1 MLTKRDER
9 RPFIRPTGIRPDR
22 SPLAR
27 IRFLDPGPLPRRDD
41 VPRPAA
47 DGALFLGVEAS
58 PEGVKVRSNR
68 FGQGRAACGC
78 GCWGRCESERG
89 EEVVAR
95 FVEVRGAR
103 VQRREEFLRA
113 RVFSG
118 SQCFSSSSLFVK
130 RKEAG
135 MLTHAGWEIWTRA
148 RAPPRMRASIFDF
161 EGGGVGERSLHS

>member
-1 MLTKRDER
+1 MSNPARARRVGVGRLEISNLGGTGNPGEVLTERDER
-9 RPFIRPTGIRPDR
+9 RSFVRPTDIRPDR

-27 IRFLDPGPLPRRDD
+27 IRFLNPGPLPRRDD

-78 GCWGRCESERG
+78 WGWCESERG

-103 VQRREEFLRA
+103 VQRGKESLR
-113 RVFSG
+113 V
-118 SQCFSSSSLFVK
+118 
-130 RKEAG
+130 
-135 MLTHAGWEIWTRA
+135 
-148 RAPPRMRASIFDF
+148 
-161 EGGGVGERSLHS
+161 